1 MREAACH
8 LVRPM
13 ASPPHASAGA
23 GGDQMESPNT
33 VTRQYMP
40 LFSHRNVALPSV
52 VLSQKHDVAVCN
64 PAPFFCMMTAVTTYL
79 NGLLRS
85 LSFFK
90 VLSMHC
96 TRRRANLS
104 DRGGRRQE
112 ACRKAACT
120 CTRPCMRGARERVPR
135 RGRTME
141 VQLGTLACE
150 YVAFSKTPSMDC
162 GSGGVNAQTQ
172 QWRRSAWQVARG
184 RLIQHSR

>member
-1 MREAACH
+1 VREAACH

-90 VLSMHC
+90 VLSMH
-96 TRRRANLS
+96 
-104 DRGGRRQE
+104 
-112 ACRKAACT
+112 
-120 CTRPCMRGARERVPR
+120 
-135 RGRTME
+135 ME

-184 RLIQHSR
+184 RLRQHSR

>member
-1 MREAACH
+1 VREAACH

-90 VLSMHC
+90 VLSMH
-96 TRRRANLS
+96 
-104 DRGGRRQE
+104 
-112 ACRKAACT
+112 
-120 CTRPCMRGARERVPR
+120 
-135 RGRTME
+135 ME

-162 GSGGVNAQTQ
+162 AAVG
-172 QWRRSAWQVARG
+172 
-184 RLIQHSR
+184 